1 MSNPDSFEVHLQSLA
16 DFAWELEGQL
26 EALRLTRDRL
36 SALSGKAEPLGG
48 FPEAFSLG
56 DRHRRAA
63 QDMATLLES
72 VQQVMG
78 FAAGVTRGVAA
89 SYAEYDERA
98 AASFR
103 QGVSGAAFG
112 LSPSIV
118 APPPSLSPPPVGAPS
133 LNNAVPVVG
142 SAAVPPPPPPPRP
155 AGGTGGTG
163 GTVYYSSQYRPM
175 PNADQPDAN

>member
-1 MSNPDSFEVHLQSLA
+1 MSNPNSFEVHLQSLA
-16 DFAWELEGQL
+16 DFAWALEGQL

-36 SALSGKAEPLGG
+36 SALSEKAEPLGG
-48 FPEAFSLG
+48 FPEAFSLS

-78 FAAGVTRGVAA
+78 FAAGVTRAVAA
-89 SYAEYDERA
+89 GYAEYDEQA
-98 AASFR
+98 AVAFR
-103 QGVSGAAFG
+103 QGVSGGAFG

-118 APPPSLSPPPVGAPS
+118 APAPVLAPVSPPPVVA
-133 LNNAVPVVG
+133 
-142 SAAVPPPPPPPRP
+142 SAAVPQAPVPQAAVPPRP
-155 AGGTGGTG
+155 PGGAAGG

-175 PNADQPDAN
+175 PNPDQPDAN